1 MTENIRSR
9 TDHKKT
15 EKKNKKIIF
24 LGKILAVAY
33 TISMMAFLVMLAW
46 LNVLPMKYMLILV
59 VTLAVLSLFVIPVL
73 YSRRGKPS
81 RKKKISVVAGFAILL
96 FFTGIYYMGATLNFF
111 GDITEVAKDKED
123 FYLLVPVQ
131 SSCQEGKDLSGET
144 VGAQADNDK
153 NYNQARK
160 ELTKKFDIEYD
171 YFTEGSELLQ
181 DLIEGEH
188 RGIFISAA
196 FFESMK
202 GQDASLESKVRI
214 IHTISIA
221 REENRKAKE
230 VNITKESF
238 NVLITGLDVE
248 GDIDIVSRSD
258 VNMVATVNPA
268 TKEVLLTSIPRDY
281 YVTLPSKK
289 AKDKLT
295 HSGLYGAS
303 ETVKAV
309 EELLGLEINYYV
321 KVNYSTV
328 VKLVDAIGGI
338 EIQSPY
344 QFTTHG
350 MSDIYTFEEGY
361 NHLDGSQALAYS
373 RERASWED
381 GDMRRNENQQI
392 VFEAILK
399 KVTRSTTILS
409 EYTSILG
416 AVKDHVETDMTKGD
430 MTDLIKMQLKDMP
443 SWKIEKQAIK
453 GVPDLKKCY
462 ALGFEA
468 SVVNT
473 DETLVAE
480 AVDKI
485 MEVKEP

>member
-1 MTENIRSR
+1 MGS
-9 TDHKKT
+9 
-15 EKKNKKIIF
+15 
-24 LGKILAVAY
+24 
-33 TISMMAFLVMLAW
+33 LV
-46 LNVLPMKYMLILV
+46 
-59 VTLAVLSLFVIPVL
+59 
-73 YSRRGKPS
+73 
-81 RKKKISVVAGFAILL
+81 
-96 FFTGIYYMGATLNFF
+96 
-111 GDITEVAKDKED
+111 
-123 FYLLVPVQ
+123 
-131 SSCQEGKDLSGET
+131 
-144 VGAQADNDK
+144 
-153 NYNQARK
+153 
-160 ELTKKFDIEYD
+160 
-171 YFTEGSELLQ
+171 
-181 DLIEGEH
+181 
-188 RGIFISAA
+188 
-196 FFESMK
+196 
-202 GQDASLESKVRI
+202 
-214 IHTISIA
+214 
-221 REENRKAKE
+221 
-230 VNITKESF
+230 
-238 NVLITGLDVE
+238 
-248 GDIDIVSRSD
+248 VSRSD

-399 KVTRSTTILS
+399 KATRSTTILS

-416 AVKDHVETDMTKGD
+416 AVKDHVETDMSKGD

-443 SWKIEKQAIK
+443 SWKIEKQALK
-453 GVPDLKKCY
+453 GVPDFKKCY